1 MLSVL
6 LDWILYSKIL
16 STIRIYDSL
25 KNNHPNQISLPIAIG
40 FRM

>member
-6 LDWILYSKIL
+6 LDWILSSKIL

-25 KNNHPNQISLPIAIG
+25 RSNHPHRVSRPITIG